1 VEFVQILHDK
11 LEADLAHSS
20 AVIQCWKGV
29 SWERERRGEERRERK
44 EEEREERGERREERA
59 RIERLGIHEEG
70 WREMLVPLGRGRFT
84 SSHTSQKLHPSNCIN
99 WINKNLQAYKRKRE
113 EKKKQ
118 KNGNGKRDKK
128 KVTWGCHPN
137 ALAYHAAVSL
147 LFLVLMLT
155 HWTLEGLMARINNSI
170 ECKWKSG
177 RVEEWKSGRVEE
189 WKSGRVE
196 EWKSG
201 RVEESGRKSNRN
213 DERKYKREE
222 WNMKKMFVHWL
233 RRAHIKFKFLLD
245 VTVRHLEAK
254 KYKNKIYIC
263 WCCKEYTKNKNEGN
277 QLAFYVVGIGPA
289 HLPAIPFSF
298 ICTCFSWNINVG
310 VI

>member
-1 VEFVQILHDK
+1 
-11 LEADLAHSS
+11 LAHSS

-201 RVEESGRKSNRN
+201 RVEEWKRVEERATGMTRGNTKERSGIWKRCSYIDSGGRTSSLSFFWTSQSDIWKQRN
-213 DERKYKREE
+213 TKIRYIFVGVAKNIQKTK
-222 WNMKKMFVHWL
+222 MKEISWL
-233 RRAHIKFKFLLD
+233 FMWLGS
-245 VTVRHLEAK
+245 VRHTFPPSLFRSFVRVFPGTLTLE
-254 KYKNKIYIC
+254 
-263 WCCKEYTKNKNEGN
+263 
-277 QLAFYVVGIGPA
+277 
-289 HLPAIPFSF
+289 
-298 ICTCFSWNINVG
+298 
-310 VI
+310 